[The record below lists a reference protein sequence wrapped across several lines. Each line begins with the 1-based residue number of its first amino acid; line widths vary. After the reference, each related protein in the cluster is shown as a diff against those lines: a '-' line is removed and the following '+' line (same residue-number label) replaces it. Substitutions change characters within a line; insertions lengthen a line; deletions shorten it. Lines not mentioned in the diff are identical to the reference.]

1 MLCSRHSAHLQGK
14 EILFVNRS
22 LSIHTSLSHTKVVK
36 KMYKSY
42 SKVIK
47 NLQKHASKYQKTQK
61 NSQNLAILTVLLEA
75 PPGSPPSA
83 ELRRGFRPGF
93 CARARRVR
101 SDEGGVPPT
110 QKRTLL
116 GAFALEAPPGIGPG
130 MKVLQTSALPLG
142 YGAVQLGTGT
152 FPHSVFYSKAAPYVT
167 AFEKKRARCFRARD
181 WSGLRGSNPPPPPW
195 QGGALPNELNPRKW
209 CLRSESNQ
217 RHGDFQSPALPTELQ
232 RHTARAVFL

>member
-1 MLCSRHSAHLQGK
+1 MHLQGK

-142 YGAVQLGTGT
+142 YGVFCTMWCIFKPFLSIFALFPSKGNQLETSLET
-152 FPHSVFYSKAAPYVT
+152 SLCSYYNRPLSFCEPLLRKI
-167 AFEKKRARCFRARD
+167 R
-181 WSGLRGSNPPPPPW
+181 GLFANG
-195 QGGALPNELNPRKW
+195 K
-209 CLRSESNQ
+209 
-217 RHGDFQSPALPTELQ
+217 
-232 RHTARAVFL
+232 